1 MQKREDEGSTCNAR
15 IDNTFDA
22 CTRSG
27 LRGARDAAGIAVR
40 MHDNSVAGT
49 DLLEF
54 ANAET
59 LQTDLRMTP
68 FSARKA
74 LRLRDAHL
82 Q

>member
-1 MQKREDEGSTCNAR
+1 MEDWSV
-15 IDNTFDA
+15 DA
-22 CTRSG
+22 VVDFFRS
-27 LRGARDAAGIAVR
+27 RDAAGIAMR

-54 ANAET
+54 ESAET

-68 FSARKA
+68 FAARKA
-74 LRLRDAHL
+74 LRLRDVYL

>member
-1 MQKREDEGSTCNAR
+1 MEDWGV
-15 IDNTFDA
+15 DA
-22 CTRSG
+22 VVDFFR
-27 LRGARDAAGIAVR
+27 ARDAAGIAVR
-40 MHDNSVAGT
+40 MHDDSVAGT
-49 DLLEF
+49 DFLEF
-54 ANAET
+54 ASAET